1 MTAPSP
7 LAAAALPVAPVREH
21 VVKNLREAIV
31 TGVLA
36 PGQKLVE
43 AKLCEDLGVS
53 RASLREALRQLEA
66 ERLIHIV
73 PFKGPTVADMT
84 WDEASQIYEVR
95 ELLEGHAAFLFASLA
110 TDEALRTMREA
121 LAEFDAAVKKGNA
134 RVLVTSTRRFYDVML
149 AGCRNRVIE
158 DFLNGLNARISLL
171 RSRSMSDPGR
181 AVQSAKEMRAMYT
194 ALAARKPEA
203 ARKAAMDHVRK
214 ARKTAQRVLA
224 STAEAGR

>member
-1 MTAPSP
+1 MTVRSP
-7 LAAAALPVAPVREH
+7 LALAAPPVAPVREH
-21 VVKNLREAIV
+21 VVRNLREAIV

-66 ERLIHIV
+66 ERLIQIV

-84 WDEASQIYEVR
+84 WSEASQIYEVR
-95 ELLEGHAAFLFASLA
+95 ELLEGHAAFLFAELA
-110 TDEALRTMREA
+110 TDDELAAMREA
-121 LAEFDAAVKKGNA
+121 LAEFDAAVKKGDA

-149 AGCRNRVIE
+149 SGCRNQVIE
-158 DFLNGLNARISLL
+158 EFLRGLNARISLL
-171 RSRSMSDPGR
+171 RSRSMSRPGR
-181 AVQSAKEMRAMYT
+181 AVQSAKEMRAMFT

-214 ARKTAQRVLA
+214 ARKAAQRVL
-224 STAEAGR
+224 TEGGEPGR